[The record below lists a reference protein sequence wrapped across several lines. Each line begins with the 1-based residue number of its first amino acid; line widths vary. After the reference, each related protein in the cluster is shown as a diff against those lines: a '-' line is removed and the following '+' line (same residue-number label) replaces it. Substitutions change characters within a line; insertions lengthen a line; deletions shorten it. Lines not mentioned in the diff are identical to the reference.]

1 MGQLGSF
8 FDKVALY
15 SLIFERVKEGLSDVA
30 IFLSFYSIQKTYALI
45 RAMFVEVLDH
55 KVMLAV
61 SKIRFRSF

>member
-8 FDKVALY
+8 LDKVALY

-30 IFLSFYSIQKTYALI
+30 IFLSFYSIQKPYALI